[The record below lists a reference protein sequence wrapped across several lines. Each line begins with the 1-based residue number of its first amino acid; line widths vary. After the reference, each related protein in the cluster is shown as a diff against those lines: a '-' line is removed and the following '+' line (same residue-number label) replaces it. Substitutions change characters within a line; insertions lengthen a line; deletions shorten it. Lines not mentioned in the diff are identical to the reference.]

1 MCLLINRLTSR
12 PISRTAC
19 FSYGLLPL
27 LLRLHHCGP
36 KKLIY
41 EQIYILSAMI
51 GRSCAC
57 DCRCGCPNV
66 SVRYLRPINLP
77 SAFSLSLSLSH
88 DVSPDFPPN
97 LNTIS
102 TQLIADYANQLEIY
116 TIHAYIYRCI
126 CVCCRCFLLRFVFWP
141 CSQLDKKRIPKTI
154 RFVINF
160 IERGGRGV
168 HRDRGREIEKQNGME

>member
-19 FSYGLLPL
+19 FSYGLLL
-27 LLRLHHCGP
+27 LFLRLHHCGP

-41 EQIYILSAMI
+41 EQIYILSAKI

-77 SAFSLSLSLSH
+77 SAFSLSLPLSFAQSRCFPRF
-88 DVSPDFPPN
+88 SPKFEYDIN
-97 LNTIS
+97 AINSRLCKSAGNIYD
-102 TQLIADYANQLEIY
+102 IWYAY
-116 TIHAYIYRCI
+116 VYRCI

-160 IERGGRGV
+160 IERGAKGRV
-168 HRDRGREIEKQNGME
+168 